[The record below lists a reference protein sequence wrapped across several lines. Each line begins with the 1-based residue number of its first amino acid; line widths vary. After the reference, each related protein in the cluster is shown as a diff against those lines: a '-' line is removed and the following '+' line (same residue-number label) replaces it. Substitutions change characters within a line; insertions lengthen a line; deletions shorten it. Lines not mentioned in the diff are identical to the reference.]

1 MDEYTKLKNQV
12 LDELIKITD
21 EEELTPLEKFEFLMT
36 QYASNGNTSL
46 LNKAFISA
54 QEIENVSEKGQAL
67 MQLLEEI
74 DIAQV
79 DLNSEQAKST
89 ESAKD
94 SIENKQSV
102 SVDN

>member
-1 MDEYTKLKNQV
+1 MDEYTNLKNQV

-21 EEELTPLEKFEFLMT
+21 EGELTPLEKFEFIMT
-36 QYASNGNTSL
+36 QYTSNGNTSL